1 MEYRAYAITVRPHGG
16 VTDAQIAGVLK
27 MVRRRC
33 DYYTIITEK
42 TGEERHLHAGLFL
55 KKPEQRKYMNQ
66 CLKNMTCFKDLTKNE
81 QFVLANGTKIMYN
94 MDFVDN
100 YMTKDD
106 ETQLIAAEP
115 PPPGVAEQYFPPPEE
130 QEKAMRA
137 ARINK
142 AKNSHMAMLEEYWNE
157 FYPDKPKTMSNCVDH
172 LASLMFEKRL
182 IKGYRDMQT
191 LKKTA
196 TMFCH
201 YVNKRGN
208 LTEWE
213 DWQRDIIWKPGQSI
227 PPEP

>member
-16 VTDAQIAGVLK
+16 VTDDQIAGVLK
-27 MVRRRC
+27 MVRGKC
-33 DYYTIITEK
+33 DYYTVITEK
-42 TGEERHLHAGLFL
+42 TGEDRHLHAGLFL
-55 KKPEQRKYMNQ
+55 KKPIQRKYMNQ
-66 CLKNMTCFKDLTKNE
+66 CLKTLVCFKDLTKNE

-106 ETQLIAAEP
+106 HTQLVAAEP
-115 PPPGVAEQYFPPPEE
+115 PPDDIAVQYFPSEEE
-130 QEKAMRA
+130 QKQAMRS

-142 AKNSHMAMLEEYWNE
+142 AKNSHLAMLEEYWNE
-157 FYPDKPKTMSNCVDH
+157 FYPDKPKTQSNCTDH

-196 TMFCH
+196 TMFFH
-201 YVNKRGN
+201 YINKRAN

-213 DWQRDIIWKPGQSI
+213 DWQREIVWQ
-227 PPEP
+227 PELAPRAEP